1 MILVDIKKLI
11 PIKTVKILTVIKC
24 YDPKKNK
31 MQKKI
36 IFKSTAVFTAVFKQ
50 KKMNMA
56 LTSILLYT
64 SSCTHYYDI

>member
-50 KKMNMA
+50 KK
-56 LTSILLYT
+56 
-64 SSCTHYYDI
+64 